1 MTELQL
7 TLSPEQS
14 ADNQFIK
21 KQIAKNLDIE
31 TNDISEFKII
41 RKSID
46 ARGRIPLVIMQL
58 RVFINENT
66 DKHIYQEPFNYR
78 NVSNKKEVIII
89 GAGPAGLFAA
99 LRLIELGFCPIIVER
114 GKNVKERKVDVAN
127 ISKNKE
133 LNEESNL
140 CFGEGGAGTFS
151 DGKLYSRS
159 NKRGNT
165 NRIIEIFHYHGAK
178 DEILYEAHPHIGT
191 DILSVVVTNIRKTIL
206 ECGGQILFSAKVTDI
221 LIENGKAKGVRLAD
235 NRVLKSDFVILAT
248 GHSSRD
254 IYRLLQEKN
263 IAIQAK
269 GFAPEEPAKRT
280 VEVEAFCSWSAC
292 KIKILSNARTN
303 TGFGLYSSHGVA
315 NIMCIKF
322 AV

>member
-31 TNDISEFKII
+31 TNDISEFRII

-89 GAGPAGLFAA
+89 GSGPAGLFAA

-114 GKNVKERKVDVAN
+114 GKNVKERKVDVT
-127 ISKNKE
+127 K
-133 LNEESNL
+133 
-140 CFGEGGAGTFS
+140 
-151 DGKLYSRS
+151 SR
-159 NKRGNT
+159 T
-165 NRIIEIFHYHGAK
+165 Y
-178 DEILYEAHPHIGT
+178 
-191 DILSVVVTNIRKTIL
+191 V
-206 ECGGQILFSAKVTDI
+206 SAKAVPVLSQTVNYI
-221 LIENGKAKGVRLAD
+221 
-235 NRVLKSDFVILAT
+235 RV
-248 GHSSRD
+248 
-254 IYRLLQEKN
+254 
-263 IAIQAK
+263 
-269 GFAPEEPAKRT
+269 
-280 VEVEAFCSWSAC
+280 
-292 KIKILSNARTN
+292 RTN
-303 TGFGLYSSHGVA
+303 VETQTES
-315 NIMCIKF
+315 
-322 AV
+322 

>member
-114 GKNVKERKVDVAN
+114 GK
-127 ISKNKE
+127 
-133 LNEESNL
+133 
-140 CFGEGGAGTFS
+140 
-151 DGKLYSRS
+151 
-159 NKRGNT
+159 KR
-165 NRIIEIFHYHGAK
+165 
-178 DEILYEAHPHIGT
+178 
-191 DILSVVVTNIRKTIL
+191 
-206 ECGGQILFSAKVTDI
+206 
-221 LIENGKAKGVRLAD
+221 
-235 NRVLKSDFVILAT
+235 
-248 GHSSRD
+248 
-254 IYRLLQEKN
+254 
-263 IAIQAK
+263 
-269 GFAPEEPAKRT
+269 
-280 VEVEAFCSWSAC
+280 
-292 KIKILSNARTN
+292 
-303 TGFGLYSSHGVA
+303 
-315 NIMCIKF
+315 
-322 AV
+322 

>member
-58 RVFINENT
+58 RVLINENT

-191 DILSVVVTNIRKTIL
+191 DILFGKSNRYSDRK
-206 ECGGQILFSAKVTDI
+206 
-221 LIENGKAKGVRLAD
+221 R
-235 NRVLKSDFVILAT
+235 
-248 GHSSRD
+248 
-254 IYRLLQEKN
+254 
-263 IAIQAK
+263 
-269 GFAPEEPAKRT
+269 
-280 VEVEAFCSWSAC
+280 
-292 KIKILSNARTN
+292 
-303 TGFGLYSSHGVA
+303 
-315 NIMCIKF
+315 
-322 AV
+322 